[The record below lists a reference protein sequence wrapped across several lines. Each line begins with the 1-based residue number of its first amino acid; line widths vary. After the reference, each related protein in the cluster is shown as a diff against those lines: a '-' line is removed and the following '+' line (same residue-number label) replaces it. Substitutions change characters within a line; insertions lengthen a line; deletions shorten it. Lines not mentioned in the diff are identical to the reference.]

1 MIRRSTRAGSRRA
14 PSMVFLPAATAL
26 ALLAAPSAAP
36 AHHSFAMFDATQ
48 SLSTAATVKEFQ
60 WGSPHTW
67 LELVVLSE
75 DKAEKPLSL
84 ELTTISGLL
93 RNGWKP
99 TTLKPGD
106 HVTVT
111 YHPMRDGTPAGQLV
125 EAVTEDGR
133 TLKGQ

>member
-1 MIRRSTRAGSRRA
+1 MSCNDVI
-14 PSMVFLPAATAL
+14 SMVRLRMFLSVTTLAVALGALPSTPAV
-26 ALLAAPSAAP
+26 

-48 SLSTAATVKEFQ
+48 SLSAVGTVKEFQ

-67 LELVVLSE
+67 IELIVIGA

-84 ELTTISGLL
+84 ELTTISALK

-99 TTLKPGD
+99 SSLKPGD
-106 HVTVT
+106 KVTVS
-111 YHPMRDGTPAGQLV
+111 YHPMRDGTAAGQLIEIV
-125 EAVTEDGR
+125 IEDGQ